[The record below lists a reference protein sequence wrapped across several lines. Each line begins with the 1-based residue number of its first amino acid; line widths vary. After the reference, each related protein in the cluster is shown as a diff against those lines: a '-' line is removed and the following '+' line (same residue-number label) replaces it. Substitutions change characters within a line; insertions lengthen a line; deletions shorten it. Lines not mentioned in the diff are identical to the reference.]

1 MRKRFSG
8 SATAGDTVR
17 TLAWPS
23 ADEEIRL
30 LSEQIDKD
38 LHDLEGLPCDLFVPH
53 PIPSDEMLDEILKR
67 TASKRKNGRA
77 LHLWRAA
84 AIFIPLVL
92 LISFGLYV
100 NRHADIFGTSET
112 RVIEAKRGEKLHFIF
127 QDGSRVAV
135 NSATRLQFPTRF
147 GLKNRS
153 VCLQGEAYFDV
164 VGMNNRPFIIEL
176 ENAEVKVLG
185 TSFNVKAY
193 PEEDSIRITLDEG
206 SISFH
211 NNLDHSRTLLTPGQT
226 LAFNKQTGASRL
238 YEQPNAFTWTS
249 NQIVFQNTPFLEIAR
264 VLERAYDVTFHVQNQ
279 DAYQFAFT
287 FTSNPN
293 EPLENILKDFERVSS
308 LKFNIKKD
316 TVTVS
321 VE

>member
-206 SISFH
+206 SISFPT
-211 NNLDHSRTLLTPGQT
+211 TLIIREPCLHLVKRSPLIKNRCQSPLRATQC
-226 LAFNKQTGASRL
+226 FHV
-238 YEQPNAFTWTS
+238 TS
-249 NQIVFQNTPFLEIAR
+249 NQIVFQNTLFWKLLACSSA
-264 VLERAYDVTFHVQNQ
+264 LYDVTFHVQPGCLSI
-279 DAYQFAFT
+279 AFT
-287 FTSNPN
+287 FTKTPMNRWRTS
-293 EPLENILKDFERVSS
+293 
-308 LKFNIKKD
+308 
-316 TVTVS
+316 
-321 VE
+321 

>member
-211 NNLDHSRTLLTPGQT
+211 NNLIVREPCLHLVKRSPLI
-226 LAFNKQTGASRL
+226 NK
-238 YEQPNAFTWTS
+238 PVPVAFTS
-249 NQIVFQNTPFLEIAR
+249 NPMLSRGQAIKSCLKYPFSGNCR
-264 VLERAYDVTFHVQNQ
+264 VLERAYDVTFHVQTRMPINSLSRLLQ
-279 DAYQFAFT
+279 T
-287 FTSNPN
+287 PMNRWRTS
-293 EPLENILKDFERVSS
+293 
-308 LKFNIKKD
+308 
-316 TVTVS
+316 
-321 VE
+321 

>member
-1 MRKRFSG
+1 MDKSSDINMRKRFSG

-112 RVIEAKRGEKLHFIF
+112 RVIEAKRVRSCISSFKMAA
-127 QDGSRVAV
+127 GSRSIQLPGC
-135 NSATRLQFPTRF
+135 NSLHAL
-147 GLKNRS
+147 
-153 VCLQGEAYFDV
+153 V
-164 VGMNNRPFIIEL
+164 
-176 ENAEVKVLG
+176 
-185 TSFNVKAY
+185 
-193 PEEDSIRITLDEG
+193 
-206 SISFH
+206 
-211 NNLDHSRTLLTPGQT
+211 
-226 LAFNKQTGASRL
+226 
-238 YEQPNAFTWTS
+238 
-249 NQIVFQNTPFLEIAR
+249 
-264 VLERAYDVTFHVQNQ
+264 
-279 DAYQFAFT
+279 
-287 FTSNPN
+287 
-293 EPLENILKDFERVSS
+293 
-308 LKFNIKKD
+308 
-316 TVTVS
+316 
-321 VE
+321 